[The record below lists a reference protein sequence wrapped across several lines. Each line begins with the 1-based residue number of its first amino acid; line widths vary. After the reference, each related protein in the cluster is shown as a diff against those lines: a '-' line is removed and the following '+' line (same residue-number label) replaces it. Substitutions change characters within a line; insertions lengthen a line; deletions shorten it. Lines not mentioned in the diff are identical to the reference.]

1 MTDAMRLVK
10 NLFKLGLVALQYII
24 VYLNLDTRY
33 SILREFVSSTQKEK
47 SDAIGG
53 SKDISKRDG
62 TQMKVEQSQ
71 MFDMHS
77 RRESVAMESDASPY
91 IGNGDN
97 MRAYTLKDKLH
108 EWLP

>member
-10 NLFKLGLVALQYII
+10 NLFKLGLVALQYGI
-24 VYLNLDTRY
+24 VRLNLDTRS

-47 SDAIGG
+47 SEVPTVNKGIPP
-53 SKDISKRDG
+53 
-62 TQMKVEQSQ
+62 
-71 MFDMHS
+71 

-97 MRAYTLKDKLH
+97 MRAYTFKDKLH

>member
-33 SILREFVSSTQKEK
+33 SILREFVSPTQKEK

-53 SKDISKRDG
+53 DEKLLVNKG
-62 TQMKVEQSQ
+62 MKVEQSQ

-77 RRESVAMESDASPY
+77 RRESVTMESDASPY
-91 IGNGDN
+91 IGHGDN
-97 MRAYTLKDKLH
+97 VRTFSLNEKLLVNNGRA
-108 EWLP
+108 